1 LNDVDFTTTNYRAFN
16 TNETAIAS
24 RDLGIGSTNTG
35 FIFNSYSQ
43 LIVDGSQR
51 KQTSSLQ
58 FQSGAKLNILSGSLE
73 LHVGKNFQW
82 NGEIVAESMIKAAQ
96 NIIVYYYGTIFAKRI
111 VLHQNTEFTWAP
123 YSPSVYE
130 SIMAYNVNFF

>member
-1 LNDVDFTTTNYRAFN
+1 MFLNDVDFTTTNYRAFN

-43 LIVDGSQR
+43 LIVDGAQR

-73 LHVGKNFQW
+73 LHVGKII
-82 NGEIVAESMIKAAQ
+82 NGTGKLLPKV
-96 NIIVYYYGTIFAKRI
+96 
-111 VLHQNTEFTWAP
+111 
-123 YSPSVYE
+123 
-130 SIMAYNVNFF
+130 